1 MDYITSK
8 IFVMGV
14 GIFVT
19 LAIFTGVILVF
30 SEVNDVFEAVENTD
44 TSIYNQYDNIY
55 SMYSQST
62 LNTVGLLNTLR
73 KYENDAN
80 VHILASFIIG
90 EEPSEDGGKT
100 TMINSIERNDANG
113 YIYTGKIGYE
123 TLYDVS
129 VKEENAQFYIIF
141 NRK

>member
-80 VHILASFIIG
+80 VHILASFI
-90 EEPSEDGGKT
+90 
-100 TMINSIERNDANG
+100 
-113 YIYTGKIGYE
+113 
-123 TLYDVS
+123 
-129 VKEENAQFYIIF
+129 
-141 NRK
+141 